1 MNKRTPTVS
10 DASHARRPCGRW
22 HSGKES
28 AVILFGLPQPVQRF
42 FAPVLRGLPRPTRRA
57 LPVMVLAL
65 LLAPHRRCLK
75 TLAGV
80 VLGCREHAS
89 TISRRLRNAAWRTRD
104 WFVALYDRCLDDIH
118 DYERRLAQRQQ
129 RVRRAWMAVI
139 DTTYHGTHAE
149 QMENLIPIG
158 RRRRPGSREA
168 RQHAF
173 VMGLLITECG
183 LRVPLPRK
191 SFYTEAYCLE
201 HGRRHRTQ
209 AQLAAAMLRDIRL
222 PDDVELTVAFDS
234 AFDAAVVHRICRQRG
249 YRAVFPLDPNRTL
262 SAGPAVEAGGLPG
275 QKVVHWTR
283 TWSRE
288 EFTLLELQ
296 YANEDHV
303 FLRRRHRDNLRLPKT
318 HRRYAVSA
326 RQATVS
332 RLGACLVVASYKE
345 NPCVPLVAG
354 QSADWW
360 DYHRAPVVYQSRGRP
375 VPRRWHGKVLAC
387 TDATATARQV
397 VEWYELRWQ
406 IEIFFRELKSRM
418 QFGCYVLQKF
428 AAVERYLDLL
438 LMGFLLLEWERV
450 REMRAAGPPR
460 PRGGEPWVQAR
471 TTDRLRSLE
480 ALCQEWNATV
490 LERRLRTERGRR
502 RLLRDLRAAPPGQ
515 VA

>member
-1 MNKRTPTVS
+1 
-10 DASHARRPCGRW
+10 
-22 HSGKES
+22 
-28 AVILFGLPQPVQRF
+28 VILFGIPQPVQRF
-42 FAPVLRGLPRPTRRA
+42 FTPVLCGLTRPIRHA

-89 TISRRLRNAAWRTRD
+89 TISRRLRNTAWRTRD
-104 WFVALYDRCLDDIH
+104 WFISLYDQCLDDIH
-118 DYERRLAQRQQ
+118 HYERRRT
-129 RVRRAWMAVI
+129 RSPHRTKRPWMAVI
-139 DTTYHGTHAE
+139 DTTYHSTHAE
-149 QMENLIPIG
+149 QMENLIPMS
-158 RRRRPGSREA
+158 RRRRPGGREA

-183 LRVPLPRK
+183 MRIPLPRK
-191 SFYTEAYCLE
+191 SYYTEAYCQQ

-209 AQLAAAMLRDIRL
+209 VQLAADMLRDIRL
-222 PDDVELTVAFDS
+222 PDDVELTVVFDS
-234 AFDAAVVHRICRQRG
+234 AFDAAVVHRICRERG

-262 SAGPAVEAGGLPG
+262 SAGPAVEADGLPG
-275 QKVVHWTR
+275 RKVVHWTR
-283 TWSRE
+283 SWSRE

-303 FLRRRHRDNLRLPKT
+303 FFRRRHRDNLRLAKT
-318 HRRYAVSA
+318 HRRYALCA

-345 NPCVPLVAG
+345 NPRVGLVTG

-360 DYHRAPVVYQSRGRP
+360 DYHRAPVVYRKHGRP
-375 VPRRWHGKVLAC
+375 VPQRWHGKVLAC
-387 TDATATARQV
+387 TDVTATARQV
-397 VEWYELRWQ
+397 VEWYEVRWQ

-418 QFGCYVLQKF
+418 QLGCYVLQKF
-428 AAVERYLDLL
+428 EAVERYLDLL
-438 LMGFLLLEWERV
+438 LMGFLLLEQERL
-450 REMRAAGPPR
+450 RELRAAGPPR
-460 PRGGEPWVQAR
+460 ERGGEPWVQAR

-480 ALCQEWNATV
+480 SLCQQWNVVV
-490 LERRLRTERGRR
+490 LERRLRTEHGRR
-502 RLLRDLRAAPPGQ
+502 CLLREMHAAPPCQ

>member
-1 MNKRTPTVS
+1 M
-10 DASHARRPCGRW
+10 
-22 HSGKES
+22 
-28 AVILFGLPQPVQRF
+28 ILLGIPRPVQRF
-42 FAPVLRGLPRPTRRA
+42 FAPVLRGLPRPTRNA

-104 WFVALYDRCLDDIH
+104 WFISLYDQCLDDIH
-118 DYERRLAQRQQ
+118 SYERRLAKQQ
-129 RVRRAWMAVI
+129 HRTKRSWMAVI
-139 DTTYHGTHAE
+139 DTTYHSTHSE
-149 QMENLIPIG
+149 QMENLILMS
-158 RRRRPGSREA
+158 RRRDPNARNT

-183 LRVPLPRK
+183 MRIPLPRK
-191 SFYTEAYCLE
+191 SYYTEAYCQQ
-201 HGRRHRTQ
+201 HDRRHRTQ
-209 AQLAAAMLRDIRL
+209 VQLAADMLRDIRL
-222 PDDVELTVAFDS
+222 PDDVELTVVFDS
-234 AFDAAVVHRICRQRG
+234 AFDADIVHRICRQRG

-262 SAGPAVEAGGLPG
+262 SSGPAVEADGLPG

-283 TWSRE
+283 SWSRE

-303 FLRRRHRDNLRLPKT
+303 FLRRRHRDNLRLQKT
-318 HRRYAVSA
+318 YRRYAIGA

-332 RLGACLVVASYKE
+332 SLGTCLVVASYKE
-345 NPCVPLVAG
+345 NPRVELVAG
-354 QSADWW
+354 QSANWW
-360 DYHRAPVVYQSRGRP
+360 DYHRAPVLYRKHRRP
-375 VPRRWHGKVLAC
+375 VPQRWHGKVLAC

-397 VEWYELRWQ
+397 VEWYEIRWQ

-428 AAVERYLDLL
+428 EAVERYLDLL
-438 LMGFLLLEWERV
+438 LMGFLLLEQERLRDM
-450 REMRAAGPPR
+450 REAGPPNE
-460 PRGGEPWVQAR
+460 RGGELWVQAR

-480 ALCQEWNATV
+480 LLCQEWNVTV

-502 RLLRDLRAAPPGQ
+502 CLLRELRDAPPCH